1 MIETNKILTLATL
14 FLLTI
19 SLAGAQSNEKDY
31 SRRDF
36 RYVPNEAF
44 GFGEILEYEVGYK
57 FIVAGKGGF
66 RIMPDPVYRHGRPC
80 YDIRFRVQS
89 LESLS
94 KLYRVDDR
102 YQTLMD
108 VAGLF
113 PWEFEQHVR
122 EGNYRRDFQAK
133 FDQVENIAIAGKV
146 GKEKETYDVPK
157 YVHDI
162 VSAFYHVRAID
173 LSDKKKG
180 EVFELKQFFDDTTY
194 TLGVKILGRQ
204 EIKVKAGKFKCL
216 VIEPLV
222 VEGGLFESEGQ
233 ILIWLTDDER
243 KIPVKVATKILIG
256 YVGAEL
262 VHYEGVRGSID
273 AKLE

>member
-1 MIETNKILTLATL
+1 MAKTIKIFAVAACLV
-14 FLLTI
+14 LLI
-19 SLAGAQSNEKDY
+19 SIADAQSNEKDY
-31 SRRDF
+31 SRHDF

-44 GFGEILEYEVGYK
+44 GFGETLEYEVGYK
-57 FIVAGKGGF
+57 FIVAGTGGF
-66 RIMPDPVYRHGRPC
+66 RILPDPVYRHGRPC

-94 KLYRVDDR
+94 RLYRVDDR
-102 YQTLMD
+102 YQTVLD

-133 FDQVENIAIAGKV
+133 FDQVENIAVAGKV
-146 GKEKETYDVPK
+146 KKKKETYEVPE

-162 VSAFYHVRAID
+162 VSAFYHVRAMD
-173 LSDKKKG
+173 LSRKKKG
-180 EVFELKQFFDDTTY
+180 DVFELKQFFDDTTY

-204 EIKVKAGKFKCL
+204 EIKVKAGKFKCV

-262 VHYEGVRGSID
+262 VHYEGIRGPID
-273 AKLE
+273 AKIE